1 MDVPRA
7 TLADGAKAEA
17 PTMVAM
23 IAINLNIFNLVFDII
38 LLC

>member
-17 PTMVAM
+17 PTMEATIAM
-23 IAINLNIFNLVFDII
+23 NLNIFNLVFDIV
-38 LLC
+38 